1 MSKTPIETNTDP
13 RKDAVEL
20 VHVVDSLSEET
31 KDLALNLALYLAKAK
46 NSSEK
51 LKQMEPEFIRL
62 VNSTVKV
69 IQELTTI
76 LNAAKNQE
84 KMVYQLPSGRFP
96 KDHLQTKLESIAN
109 QCNQILASLNQV
121 KDILG

>member
-1 MSKTPIETNTDP
+1 MSKTPIETKTDP

-20 VHVVDSLSEET
+20 VDVVDSLSEET

-51 LKQMEPEFIRL
+51 LKQMEPEFIKL

-84 KMVYQLPSGRFP
+84 KMIYQLPSGHFP
-96 KDHLQTKLESIAN
+96 KDHLQTKLESIAS
-109 QCNQILASLNQV
+109 QCNQILTSLSQV